1 MHYYG
6 VTQQAAA
13 SEVLDSLYNA
23 DKCVRPVTDIILYD
37 RVATT
42 KG

>member
-1 MHYYG
+1 MYYYG
-6 VTQQAAA
+6 VAQQAAA

-23 DKCVRPVTDIILYD
+23 DRCVRPVTGIISYD